1 MDTTPITKFVGN
13 RKGIVLV
20 YVAFAFIVMLGFIGL
35 AVDGGHLLLVRGELQ
50 NAADAAA
57 LAGAG
62 ALHHDPLN
70 PAPDWAAARA
80 KAAEF
85 IKKNKSDG
93 VSLADGTI
101 EVGYWPPPV
110 PDAPLSTVS
119 TDPGQA
125 PAVSVTISRSEGNNG
140 GPVRTFFARMMQKD
154 GSLNALPVS
163 SKAAVAKS
171 GCISSAPEGTAFP
184 SVISK
189 DLITFGDPV
198 PVTPPGQWTSFT
210 IKADS
215 SRILD
220 KYINYLIDP
229 GGINAVPSPA
239 LNIGDTLYIVQKYSN
254 GYLLAQKVID
264 SGKRD
269 IVVPVADLS
278 ATPTVITGF
287 ITIRLDAVTSE
298 SITGSFVKPT
308 AVLVQ

>member
-1 MDTTPITKFVGN
+1 MDTTPIKKIIGN
-13 RKGIVLV
+13 RKGIVFV
-20 YVAFAFIVMLGFIGL
+20 YVALAFIVMLGFTGL

-62 ALHHDPLN
+62 ALYNDPLD
-70 PAPDWAAARA
+70 PAPDWAAARV
-80 KAAEF
+80 KAADF
-85 IKKNKSDG
+85 IKKNRSDG
-93 VSLADGTI
+93 VSLVDGAI

-110 PDAPLSTVS
+110 PEAPLSTVP
-119 TDPGQA
+119 TNPGQT
-125 PAVSVTISRSEGNNG
+125 PAVSVIISRSAGNNG

-154 GSLNALPVS
+154 GSLNALPVR

-171 GCISSAPEGTAFP
+171 GCISSAPEGTSFP

-189 DLITFGDPV
+189 DLITFGAPA
-198 PVTPPGQWTSFT
+198 PLTPPGQWTSFT

-239 LNIGDTLYIVQKYSN
+239 LHIGDSIYVVQKYSN
-254 GYLLAQKVID
+254 GYLLAQKVIEA
-264 SGKRD
+264 GKRD
-269 IVVPVADLS
+269 IVVPVANLS

-287 ITIRLDAVTSE
+287 ITIRLDTVTSE
-298 SITGSFVKPT
+298 SISGTFVKPT